1 MGCSYF
7 FVAESIQQEVNET
20 AFRDFQ
26 HIRCLHLEHTCTN
39 AADVVRC
46 RRTRVVRASKQRYVK
61 IEEGGLFH
69 FRTFIQLCNSNFYYF
84 ESRARPPS
92 VLRDI
97 LKGEPRHWRYAESA
111 FLPEPVQRFYYSAG
125 NEKMQRY
132 SSFFMAS
139 MR

>member
-1 MGCSYF
+1 MKYKISQHLLILYSLTEPSDFISY
-7 FVAESIQQEVNET
+7 S
-20 AFRDFQ
+20 
-26 HIRCLHLEHTCTN
+26 L
-39 AADVVRC
+39 
-46 RRTRVVRASKQRYVK
+46 
-61 IEEGGLFH
+61 
-69 FRTFIQLCNSNFYYF
+69 NFYYF
-84 ESRARPPS
+84 KSRARPPS

>member
-1 MGCSYF
+1 MGCSRYF
-7 FVAESIQQEVNET
+7 FVAEPIQQEVNEI

-69 FRTFIQLCNSNFYYF
+69 FRTFIQLCNSNFYF
-84 ESRARPPS
+84 ARSLMTSDAMISPTTDGTNAVEPGIARRS
-92 VLRDI
+92 VHLC
-97 LKGEPRHWRYAESA
+97 SA
-111 FLPEPVQRFYYSAG
+111 PGGQ
-125 NEKMQRY
+125 MQ
-132 SSFFMAS
+132 
-139 MR
+139 